1 MSKRINC
8 VIDTHSASE
17 RKELVNYIAERD
29 LSVAVLDDNEG
40 FQLVGVMY
48 EMGTNIGYVGVIVSH
63 DLVEKHG
70 FIHFSSFE
78 AYRRYRE
85 AN

>member
-8 VIDTHSASE
+8 VIDTHSAKE
-17 RKELVNYIAERD
+17 RKELVDYIAEKD
-29 LSVAVLDDNEG
+29 LSIAVLDDNEG
-40 FQLVGVMY
+40 FQLIGVMY
-48 EMGTNIGYVGVIVSH
+48 EMETKIGYVGVIVSH
-63 DLVEKHG
+63 DLVKKHG

-78 AYRRYRE
+78 AYRKYRE